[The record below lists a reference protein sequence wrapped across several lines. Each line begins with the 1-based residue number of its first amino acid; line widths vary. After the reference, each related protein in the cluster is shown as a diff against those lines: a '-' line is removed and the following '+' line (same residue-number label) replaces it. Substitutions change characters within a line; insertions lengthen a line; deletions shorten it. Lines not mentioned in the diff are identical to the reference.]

1 MSDGIEAA
9 VVMVAGGRSRR
20 YPGGDKALAEV
31 DGVPMCRRV
40 VADVSGSELVVN
52 CRADQRPDFEDAF
65 DGLAP
70 RFAVDPVSDCGPL
83 AGLLTALRVTK
94 ADRAVVVAC
103 DMPFFD
109 RGTASRL
116 LAELDDAEAA
126 VVSTEGVVQPF
137 GGAYRVGAAR
147 EACEETLTCGSR
159 QLLDAVGRLEV
170 SRVPVSDRAIR
181 NCNTPEEVAA
191 AATDAE
197 RRTTVQ

>member
-1 MSDGIEAA
+1 MSDGIDAA
-9 VVMVAGGRSRR
+9 VVMIAGGRSRR
-20 YPGGDKALAEV
+20 YPAGDKAFAEI

-40 VADVSGSELVVN
+40 VADLPGSELVVN

-83 AGLLTALRVTK
+83 AGLLTALRVTT

-109 RGTASRL
+109 RETATRL
-116 LAELDDAEAA
+116 LAELDDAA
-126 VVSTEGVVQPF
+126 VAVPSTEAVVQPF
-137 GGAYRVGAAR
+137 GAAYRVEAAR
-147 EACEETLTCGSR
+147 DACEETLACGSR
-159 QLLDAVGRLEV
+159 RLLDAVGRLDDT
-170 SRVPVSDRAIR
+170 RVPVRGRAIR

-191 AATDAE
+191 AGTDAE
-197 RRTTVQ
+197 RRTPVQ